1 MAKTR
6 LGKKGSH
13 IFQEKDIFT
22 SKPIKEKPVEA
33 KKKQAGK
40 QARASAS
47 NNNII
52 VPWYKKAVRKTYWID
67 PSVAK
72 RTSVYCA
79 LKGLKESPTVNRLI
93 EEQLDRIGA
102 PKLED

>member
-1 MAKTR
+1 MVKTR
-6 LGKKGSH
+6 LGKTGSH

-22 SKPIKEKPVEA
+22 SKHVKQRPIEVKR
-33 KKKQAGK
+33 KQPGK
-40 QARASAS
+40 QRKTSME

-52 VPWYKKAVRKTYWID
+52 VPWYKKTTRKTYWID

-72 RTSVYCA
+72 RISVHCA
-79 LKGLKESPTVNRLI
+79 LKGLKESPTVNRFL
-93 EEQLDRIGA
+93 EEQLDRIGT

>member
-13 IFQEKDIFT
+13 IFQEKDIFA
-22 SKPIKEKPVEA
+22 SKPIEA
-33 KKKQAGK
+33 KRKQTGK
-40 QARASAS
+40 QTRASAK

-79 LKGLKESPTVNRLI
+79 LKGLKESPTVNRLL

>member
-1 MAKTR
+1 MVKTR
-6 LGKKGSH
+6 LGKAGNH
-13 IFQEKDIFT
+13 IFQEKDIFA
-22 SKPIKEKPVEA
+22 SKPINEKPVQA
-33 KKKQAGK
+33 KRKQTGK
-40 QARASAS
+40 QRKPGAG

-52 VPWYKKAVRKTYWID
+52 VPWYKKAIRKTYWID

-79 LKGLKESPTVNRLI
+79 LKGLKESPTVNRLL

>member
-6 LGKKGSH
+6 LGKTGGH
-13 IFQEKDIFT
+13 IFREKDIFASNHT
-22 SKPIKEKPVEA
+22 KKRSVEA
-33 KKKQAGK
+33 KRGQIGK
-40 QARASAS
+40 QKRTGAG
-47 NNNII
+47 NNNI
-52 VPWYKKAVRKTYWID
+52 VMPWYKKAVRKTYWLD

-79 LKGLKESPTVNRLI
+79 LKGLKESPTVNRLL

-102 PKLED
+102 PKPGD

>member
-1 MAKTR
+1 MVKTK
-6 LGKKGSH
+6 LGKTGGH
-13 IFQEKDIFT
+13 IFREKDIFA
-22 SKPIKEKPVEA
+22 SRPLKKMSVQA
-33 KKKQAGK
+33 KRKQTGK
-40 QARASAS
+40 QRRTGMG

-52 VPWYKKAVRKTYWID
+52 VPWYKKATRKTYWID

-79 LKGLKESPTVNRLI
+79 LKGLKESPTVNRFL

-102 PKLED
+102 PKIEG